1 MMETL
6 LEILDEIRPGFDF
19 SASDSLT
26 RDGILT
32 SMTIVKLVSR
42 LQDEFDVEISV
53 TDLVPEN
60 FDSVDAIMAMIRR
73 LEDED

>member
-19 SASDSLT
+19 SSSDSLT